1 MAEEE
6 TDGLSLV
13 RGGWP
18 MTRCRCEFDGDL
30 TTIEHRRHHRQW
42 ERDLTGHTV
51 PEVTE
56 ASTVEVTD
64 IMVTLDQLIAH
75 AHGGP
80 LPSVTPG
87 AQAILVLH
95 AQGRRR

>member
-1 MAEEE
+1 
-6 TDGLSLV
+6 V
-13 RGGWP
+13 
-18 MTRCRCEFDGDL
+18 TRCACDFDGDL
-30 TTIEHRRHHRQW
+30 TTMEHRRHHRAW
-42 ERDLTGHTV
+42 ERDHEPPLV
-51 PEVTE
+51 AE
-56 ASTVEVTD
+56 ATLVEVTD